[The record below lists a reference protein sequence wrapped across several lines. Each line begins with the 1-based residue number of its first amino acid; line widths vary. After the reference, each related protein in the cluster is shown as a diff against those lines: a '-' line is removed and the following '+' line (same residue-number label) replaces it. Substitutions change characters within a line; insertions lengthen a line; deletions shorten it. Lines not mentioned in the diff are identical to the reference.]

1 KLHIGEALKILR
13 ADKARF
19 SHNASPTHIP
29 IPSLSDNEI
38 KNGHRLTHR
47 NKKPFECKAEGCGKS
62 YCDARSLRRH
72 RENHHAGSKANDSV
86 NPSSPTTGPH
96 TPNTPGSN
104 PSTPSTPGTTST
116 SNGHGH
122 TALKQLLATEPSNQ
136 QQKDRFKD
144 LPRESSVDQFVNQAQ
159 LICPRFIPMTMKHME
174 PNRIGSVQITEN
186 TAVNPSSR
194 NTRVFRADVEN
205 SRYSLSPLNSD
216 YRRSLTTYLSDF
228 TG

>member
-1 KLHIGEALKILR
+1 MLR

-72 RENHHAGSKANDSV
+72 RENHHAGSKGNESV

-122 TALKQLLATEPSNQ
+122 TALKQLLAEPTNQ

-159 LICPRFIPMTMKHME
+159 LIGPRFIPLTMKHME
-174 PNRIGSVQITEN
+174 SEYHAKDSRIGSVQITGN

-194 NTRVFRADVEN
+194 NTRVFRADVEEN
-205 SRYSLSPLNSD
+205 SRYSLPPLNSN
-216 YRRSLTTYLSDF
+216 YWPSLTTYLSDF

>member
-1 KLHIGEALKILR
+1 KLHIGEALKMLR

-72 RENHHAGSKANDSV
+72 RENHHAGSKGNESV

-122 TALKQLLATEPSNQ
+122 TALKQLLAEPTNQ
-136 QQKDRFKD
+136 QQKVSKN
-144 LPRESSVDQFVNQAQ
+144 S
-159 LICPRFIPMTMKHME
+159 
-174 PNRIGSVQITEN
+174 RIGSVQITGN

-194 NTRVFRADVEN
+194 NTRVFRADAEEN
-205 SRYSLSPLNSD
+205 SRYSLPPLNSN
-216 YRRSLTTYLSDF
+216 YWPSLTTYLSDF